1 MLADPPLCCAYL
13 LSWGMTNS
21 NSDIRRVRS
30 LAESEITTLLSDLA
44 SPVRL
49 ASQSPNGFP
58 LISTLWS
65 IYEDGIFWCITQ
77 HRTLLRRNLA
87 ANPRCAFEIAL
98 DGQRF
103 KLLRG
108 QGLASLDLADGERM
122 TECIINR
129 YLADPSGPI
138 ATGMRKQVV
147 TEYAIAIRPR
157 WVRGQGTP

>member
-1 MLADPPLCCAYL
+1 
-13 LSWGMTNS
+13 MTDS
-21 NSDIRRVRS
+21 NPAMRRVRS
-30 LAESEITTLLSDLA
+30 LAESEITTLLTDLA

-65 IYEDGIFWCITQ
+65 LYEDGVFWCITQ

-98 DGQRF
+98 KGQRF

-122 TECIINR
+122 TERIINR
-129 YLADPSGPI
+129 YLVDPNGPI
-138 ATGMRKQVV
+138 AAGMRKQVV

-157 WVRGQGTP
+157 WVRGQGAR

>member
-1 MLADPPLCCAYL
+1 M
-13 LSWGMTNS
+13 S
-21 NSDIRRVRS
+21 NINPAIRRVRS

-122 TECIINR
+122 TERIINR

-157 WVRGQGTP
+157 WVRGQGRR

>member
-1 MLADPPLCCAYL
+1 
-13 LSWGMTNS
+13 MTDRNPA
-21 NSDIRRVRS
+21 IRRVRS

-49 ASQSPNGFP
+49 ASHSPNGFP

-65 IYEDGIFWCITQ
+65 LYEDGVFWCITQ

-98 DGQRF
+98 EGQRF

-122 TECIINR
+122 TERIINR
-129 YLADPSGPI
+129 YLVDPNGPI
-138 ATGMRKQVV
+138 AAGMRKQVV

-157 WVRGQGTP
+157 WVRGQGAR

>member
-1 MLADPPLCCAYL
+1 M
-13 LSWGMTNS
+13 
-21 NSDIRRVRS
+21 SDINPAIRRVRS

-122 TECIINR
+122 TERIINR

-157 WVRGQGTP
+157 WVRGQGRR

>member
-1 MLADPPLCCAYL
+1 
-13 LSWGMTNS
+13 MTNS

-30 LAESEITTLLSDLA
+30 LAESEITTLLSGLA

-65 IYEDGIFWCITQ
+65 LYEDGVFWCITQ

-98 DGQRF
+98 EGQRF

-122 TECIINR
+122 TERIINR
-129 YLADPSGPI
+129 YLVDPNGAI
-138 ATGMRKQVV
+138 AAGMRKQIA

-157 WVRGQGTP
+157 WVRGQGAR

>member
-1 MLADPPLCCAYL
+1 
-13 LSWGMTNS
+13 MTDS
-21 NSDIRRVRS
+21 NPAMRRVRS

-65 IYEDGIFWCITQ
+65 LYEDGVFWCITQ

-98 DGQRF
+98 KGQRF

-122 TECIINR
+122 TERIINR
-129 YLADPSGPI
+129 YLVDPNGPI
-138 ATGMRKQVV
+138 AAGMRKQVV

-157 WVRGQGTP
+157 WVRGQGAR

>member
-1 MLADPPLCCAYL
+1 
-13 LSWGMTNS
+13 MTDS
-21 NSDIRRVRS
+21 NPAMRRVRS

-65 IYEDGIFWCITQ
+65 LYEDGVFWCITQ
-77 HRTLLRRNLA
+77 HRTLLRRNLE

-98 DGQRF
+98 KGQRF

-122 TECIINR
+122 TERIINR
-129 YLADPSGPI
+129 YLVDPNGPI
-138 ATGMRKQVV
+138 AAGMRKQVV

-157 WVRGQGTP
+157 WVRGQGAR

>member
-1 MLADPPLCCAYL
+1 M
-13 LSWGMTNS
+13 
-21 NSDIRRVRS
+21 SDINPAIRRVRS

-58 LISTLWS
+58 LISTLWA

-77 HRTLLRRNLA
+77 HRTLLR
-87 ANPRCAFEIAL
+87 
-98 DGQRF
+98 D
-103 KLLRG
+103 
-108 QGLASLDLADGERM
+108 QGLASLDLADGGRM

-129 YLADPSGPI
+129 YLTDPNGPI
-138 ATGMRKQVV
+138 ATGMRKQVL

-157 WVRGQGTP
+157 WVRGQGTR

>member
-1 MLADPPLCCAYL
+1 MVADPPLCCVYL

-30 LAESEITTLLSDLA
+30 LAEGEITTLLADLA

-58 LISTLWS
+58 LISTVWS

-87 ANPRCAFEIAL
+87 ANPRCAFDIAL

-147 TEYAIAIRPR
+147 TEHAIAIRPR
-157 WVRGQGTP
+157 WVRGQGKR

>member
-1 MLADPPLCCAYL
+1 
-13 LSWGMTNS
+13 MTDS
-21 NSDIRRVRS
+21 NPAMRRVRS

-65 IYEDGIFWCITQ
+65 LYEDGVFWCITQ

-98 DGQRF
+98 KGQRF

-108 QGLASLDLADGERM
+108 QGLASLDLAVGERM
-122 TECIINR
+122 TERIINR
-129 YLADPSGPI
+129 YLVDPNGPI
-138 ATGMRKQVV
+138 AAGMRKQVV

-157 WVRGQGTP
+157 WVRGQGAR